1 MTEQNDLVED
11 SSIEANSFAITESML
26 TSLRQTRP
34 WVKFLSILGFVTI
47 FLVVVSGIVNMFV
60 FSKAALGGSYGLAI
74 FMGAINILMGVL
86 YFFPSFFL
94 FKFASSI
101 ARLSDGGGAGELEEA
116 LSNQKSFWKFVGI
129 MTLVMFGVA
138 ILGMAAAIIIPQFV
152 NTPVL

>member
-34 WVKFLSILGFVTI
+34 WVKFLSILGFVSI
-47 FLVVVSGIVNMFV
+47 FFVVVSGIVNMFV
-60 FSKAALGGSYGLAI
+60 FSKAAFGGSYGLAI

-116 LSNQKSFWKFVGI
+116 LSNQKSFWKFFGI
-129 MTLVMFGVA
+129 MALVMFGVA

-152 NTPVL
+152 NSPVL

>member
-1 MTEQNDLVED
+1 MTEQNELVED
-11 SSIEANSFAITESML
+11 SSIEATSFTITESML
-26 TSLRQTRP
+26 ISLSQTRP
-34 WVKFLSILGFVTI
+34 WVKFLSILGFVSI
-47 FLVVVSGIVNMFV
+47 GFAVVSGIVNMFI
-60 FSKAALGGSYGLAI
+60 FSKVPLGGSYGLAI

-129 MTLVMFGVA
+129 MALVMFGFA
-138 ILGMAAAIIIPQFV
+138 ILGIVAAIIIPQFV
-152 NTPVL
+152 SSPVL